1 MFSMSVVIFSIFLL
15 CVSAAIINSASDDKY
30 TLRGTACGVIVSAA
44 VFYDKA
50 GRDDEY
56 FFSDLEKPDASPLRV
71 YANSVGDAW
80 LRFAD
85 CDNDHENAPIIGTLT
100 EKWACFRFTNTKN

>member
-1 MFSMSVVIFSIFLL
+1 MFAVSVVILTIFVL
-15 CVSAAIINSASDDKY
+15 CVSVAIINGAGDDKY
-30 TLRGTACGVIVSAA
+30 MLRGTVCGVNVSAA

-100 EKWACFRFTNTKN
+100 EKWACFRFTNTKK